1 MGTTEAG
8 NRWQERPGLQLT
20 RTTSEPARG
29 RGHLSRSRRPLPR
42 SDSDRYCLPPT
53 PWAPRPLPCCP
64 PPYPRTSMSGSP
76 TNLPLFR
83 PWPFPPPPLSYLLLF
98 ILD

>member
-8 NRWQERPGLQLT
+8 DRWQERPSLQLT
-20 RTTSEPARG
+20 EDHSEPARG

-53 PWAPRPLPCCP
+53 PWARPLPCCP
-64 PPYPRTSMSGSP
+64 GQRLAPLLTSLSSALGIPPH
-76 TNLPLFR
+76 LL
-83 PWPFPPPPLSYLLLF
+83 LSCPLLF